1 MNGLRNDD
9 DVSLVQPPEHDLTH
23 RTVMLLRDFHENGV
37 REEPVMPLRERSPR
51 LMRDAFFRE
60 ERPGFLH
67 LAPGVRFHLVHG
79 GLHVVMKEEV
89 EKPVIRETRD
99 PDRADAAFFIK
110 PLHRAPRAV
119 HIAVG
124 LMDQPEV
131 QLIEPEL
138 LHRGVER
145 AERVV
150 VPVVLRPK
158 LRRHEEVASRN
169 S

>member
-1 MNGLRNDD
+1 
-9 DVSLVQPPEHDLTH
+9 
-23 RTVMLLRDFHENGV
+23 
-37 REEPVMPLRERSPR
+37 
-51 LMRDAFFRE
+51 
-60 ERPGFLH
+60 
-67 LAPGVRFHLVHG
+67 
-79 GLHVVMKEEV
+79 MKEEV